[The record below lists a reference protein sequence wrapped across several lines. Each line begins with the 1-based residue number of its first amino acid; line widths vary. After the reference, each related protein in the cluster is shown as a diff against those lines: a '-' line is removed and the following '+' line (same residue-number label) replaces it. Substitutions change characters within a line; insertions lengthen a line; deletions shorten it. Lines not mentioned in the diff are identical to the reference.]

1 MDNKCVRVLRPY
13 CEDDNDKMIIYIED
27 KARAELSCH
36 WGDKVEVLGRRKA
49 VAQIQPLKGFDK
61 DGFIARAGKRLID
74 ELYIEYG
81 EEVLISS
88 I

>member
-1 MDNKCVRVLRPY
+1 MDNKCVRILRPY
-13 CEDDNDKMIIYIED
+13 CEDDNHKMLIYVED
-27 KARAELSCH
+27 KVRVELSCN
-36 WGDKVEVLGRRKA
+36 WGDKVEVLGRKKA
-49 VAQIQPLKGFDK
+49 VAQIQPLKDLDK

-81 EEVLISS
+81 EEVLISR